1 MSGYSYMDIIEIVC
15 STAVIPLIFSDRRLP
30 CTGNYPQ
37 NQTAQTTQGK
47 QRHFMIWQTTNMEIP
62 YQLFMEGN
70 GAVGLINGFKLDL
83 TNNPISLDVTMPR
96 GTAPDIRP
104 ANQIISLLRARSV
117 RSKRRQTASDGE
129 HGASPCALSIT
140 AGNRKD
146 PEFPRIRKQS
156 TQAGCVNT
164 GSHFSNEVSA
174 KVARQSSF
182 SLRGHNTEN
191 TKKQGSESLP
201 THFMNKIKTMKNK
214 NNPFTVSSMQRCCN
228 TNRAGR
234 SLRFAGPISIALAL
248 IAHAVVIALALAGVN
263 PALIS
268 AVVLLIVI
276 TFGAQEARIASKTE
290 HNCRSIQ

>member
-1 MSGYSYMDIIEIVC
+1 
-15 STAVIPLIFSDRRLP
+15 
-30 CTGNYPQ
+30 
-37 NQTAQTTQGK
+37 
-47 QRHFMIWQTTNMEIP
+47 
-62 YQLFMEGN
+62 
-70 GAVGLINGFKLDL
+70 
-83 TNNPISLDVTMPR
+83 MPR

-104 ANQIISLLRARSV
+104 ANQIISFWACSV
-117 RSKRRQTASDGE
+117 RSKRRHGEYAGE

-201 THFMNKIKTMKNK
+201 TFSPTEALDACRSVIRPPFMNKIKTMKNK
-214 NNPFTVSSMQRCCN
+214 NNPFTVVASSKQRCCN

-248 IAHAVVIALALAGVN
+248 MAHAVVIALALAGVN